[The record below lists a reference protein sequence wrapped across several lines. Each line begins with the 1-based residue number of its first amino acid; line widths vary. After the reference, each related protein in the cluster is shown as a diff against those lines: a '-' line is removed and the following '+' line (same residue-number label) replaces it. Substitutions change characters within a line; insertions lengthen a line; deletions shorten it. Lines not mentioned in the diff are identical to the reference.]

1 MMKQSLFIYRSKIQ
15 IMMEEVT
22 TKHRTHIS
30 ITITTTMTTTN
41 MAPTKIVKARTDHG
55 LKSINTKKIS
65 STPVST
71 RAVGALWV
79 KITIKMRLRMII
91 TTMRSDIGQ
100 QLKKKQ
106 VKVEGHFKIDAL

>member
-1 MMKQSLFIYRSKIQ
+1 
-15 IMMEEVT
+15 MEEVI

-30 ITITTTMTTTN
+30 ITTTTTTTN
-41 MAPTKIVKARTDHG
+41 MAHTKIVKARTDHG
-55 LKSINTKKIS
+55 LKSINTKKIF

-71 RAVGALWV
+71 RVVGALWV
-79 KITIKMRLRMII
+79 KITIKMRLRMIN

-106 VKVEGHFKIDAL
+106 VKAEGNFKIDVL

>member
-1 MMKQSLFIYRSKIQ
+1 
-15 IMMEEVT
+15 MMEEVT

-55 LKSINTKKIS
+55 LKSINTKKIF

-79 KITIKMRLRMII
+79 EITIKMRLRMII

-106 VKVEGHFKIDAL
+106 VKVEGILK